1 MNNQIS
7 ICYLCG
13 EDLVPDEGNTSM
25 DHVPMK
31 QIYARRLRSEY
42 NLSNLLTLPTHRQ
55 CNQSYQQDED
65 YFVYNLHLSAYSN
78 SGRAISQDIISRMR
92 DDENLGLVGRV
103 RSQISQIVSP
113 NGTRLNRMDASRIAR
128 ITWKIVRGLFFYE
141 TDRFLPENTPIN
153 CKPPIIFWKN
163 RLESGIQSGDDWEQF
178 NLIRQNPSRGVYPK
192 IFDYKYCQV
201 PTEENPDEYI
211 WAWGMW
217 LWDTIALLTFF
228 KDS

>member
-13 EDLVPDEGNTSM
+13 EDLVPDEGNTSR

-31 QIYARRLRSEY
+31 QIYAKRLRSEY
-42 NLSNLLTLPTHRQ
+42 NLSNLLTLPTHKQ

-92 DDENLGLVGRV
+92 DGRNLGLVRRV
-103 RSQISQIVSP
+103 RSQISQILSP
-113 NGTRLNRMDASRIAR
+113 NGTEFDIMDASRMAR
-128 ITWKIVRGLFFYE
+128 ITWKIIRGLFFYE
-141 TDRFLPENTPIN
+141 TNRFLPENTPGN
-153 CKPPIIFWKN
+153 CKNPIIFG
-163 RLESGIQSGDDWEQF
+163 ESALGIQSEYDREQF
-178 NLIRQNPSRGVYPK
+178 NLIRRNPSRGQYPD

-201 PTEENPDEYI
+201 PMGENPDEHRWFWRI
-211 WAWGMW
+211 W
-217 LWDTIALLTFF
+217 LWDRIALLICHRGI
-228 KDS
+228 